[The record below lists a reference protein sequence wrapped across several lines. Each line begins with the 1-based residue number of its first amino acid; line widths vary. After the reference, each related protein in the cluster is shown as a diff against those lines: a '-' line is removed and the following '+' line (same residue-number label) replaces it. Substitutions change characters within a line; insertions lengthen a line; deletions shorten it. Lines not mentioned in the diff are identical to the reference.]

1 MFGDFS
7 GAISE
12 ITPFISVVVQDDEIK
27 SKLIGDY
34 QFYNIMLAICIGKHF
49 VVSINNIKT
58 AIEKYTP
65 TNNRSQIIE
74 TKNNTLILDAY
85 NANPSSMTAMLHSFA
100 KQNYENKLCILGDM
114 LEMGNTSLQ
123 EHKAIIDLANELKLE
138 CIFIGTEFA
147 QVHKQ
152 VYNSTDKFS
161 EFLKE
166 KPIKNKT
173 ILLKGSRGITLEK
186 LVKLL

>member
-1 MFGDFS
+1 
-7 GAISE
+7 
-12 ITPFISVVVQDDEIK
+12 
-27 SKLIGDY
+27 
-34 QFYNIMLAICIGKHF
+34 
-49 VVSINNIKT
+49 
-58 AIEKYTP
+58 
-65 TNNRSQIIE
+65 
-74 TKNNTLILDAY
+74 
-85 NANPSSMTAMLHSFA
+85 
-100 KQNYENKLCILGDM
+100 M

-166 KPIKNKT
+166 RPIKNKT